1 MYNNLQE
8 AIDAGYHYFLR
19 SIHGDY
25 TNSIWVKKETA
36 VAALESINNSNNRSR
51 FFTPLVLIADKDL

>member
-25 TNSIWVKKETA
+25 TNSMWIKKEAA
-36 VAALESINNSNNRSR
+36 VAALNMIDDRPTNN
-51 FFTPLVLIADKDL
+51 FFTPLVLISDKDL

>member
-1 MYNNLQE
+1 MYKNLQE

-25 TNSIWVKKETA
+25 TNSMWAKKEAA
-36 VAALESINNSNNRSR
+36 VAALDMINNRSTNN